1 MAEKVKPRVSQF
13 IVTIFGLSELTA
25 LMVASLSTSYYSY
38 FITNVLMVA
47 PAVMGTILI
56 FTRAFDIGTL
66 LLSGVV
72 EERMN
77 PRWGKYRSWL
87 LLMCPLAAVI
97 GILQYSSAG
106 GTQTVQLW
114 I

>member
-77 PRWGKYRSWL
+77 PRWGKYRS
-87 LLMCPLAAVI
+87 
-97 GILQYSSAG
+97 
-106 GTQTVQLW
+106 
-114 I
+114 

>member
-13 IVTIFGLSELTA
+13 IVTIFGLSELII

-56 FTRAFDIGTL
+56 FTEPLTL
-66 LLSGVV
+66 VPLPLSVL
-72 EERMN
+72 
-77 PRWGKYRSWL
+77 WRS
-87 LLMCPLAAVI
+87 
-97 GILQYSSAG
+97 G
-106 GTQTVQLW
+106 
-114 I
+114 